1 MRIASSL
8 RAFWANSWFAPHAS
22 RRVPVALLAVFAAS
36 GAACAVGAVQL
47 AAAANS
53 SSKSSQHAAT
63 QPTVSMTASQSSG
76 DTTQAA
82 DVHISADTNA
92 TQPGATAQST
102 VTSTTSAG
110 GSGQSNTSVTVNG
123 QQIPVPNNGSFS
135 KTISDAWGTTNV
147 QVSSNASSDS
157 SVNVQVNSTS
167 TSSGGGQ

>member
-8 RAFWANSWFAPHAS
+8 RAFWANRWSAPYAS
-22 RRVPVALLAVFAAS
+22 RRIPMALLVVFAAS

-47 AAAANS
+47 TAAANNS
-53 SSKSSQHAAT
+53 DGKSSQRAAT
-63 QPTVSMTASQSSG
+63 QPAVLVTASQG

-82 DVHISADTNA
+82 DVHISANTDA
-92 TQPGATAQST
+92 AQPGTTTQST

-123 QQIPVPNNGSFS
+123 QQIPVPDNGSFS
-135 KTISDAWGTTNV
+135 KTMTDASGTTNV
-147 QVSSNASSDS
+147 QVSSNASSNS